1 EAVGE
6 IRRCQAQL
14 RHEVTRP
21 LQLEFGEVGAVQR
34 SQHREQ
40 VEHRLDDDL
49 VAPQPSITALDDVL
63 EVPEWKELP
72 VPLDHRALKLV
83 AVADALAPSVDQ
95 LLAAEG
101 KPLEETHD
109 DLRQRRAQL
118 LASRDAVEL
127 LLASR
132 NRQVAELALDPR
144 ELERLA
150 EVGRLVLERD
160 ANQ

>member
-1 EAVGE
+1 
-6 IRRCQAQL
+6 
-14 RHEVTRP
+14 
-21 LQLEFGEVGAVQR
+21 
-34 SQHREQ
+34 
-40 VEHRLDDDL
+40 
-49 VAPQPSITALDDVL
+49 
-63 EVPEWKELP
+63 KELP

-160 ANQ
+160 ANQRAAQIVPRLVDRGPRGQLVVVEEQVQVGVEVSVAATGRAGEQDCQRPCALLVHAQDAVCGSAEL